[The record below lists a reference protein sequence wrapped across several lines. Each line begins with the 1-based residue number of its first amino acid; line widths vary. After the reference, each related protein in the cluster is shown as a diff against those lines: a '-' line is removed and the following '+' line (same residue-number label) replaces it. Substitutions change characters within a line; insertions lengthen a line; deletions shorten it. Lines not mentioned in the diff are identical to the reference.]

1 MTIADVW
8 KELECVDLSVTLSA
22 RNPVTWPTL
31 PQFSKRVAN
40 WFEDIQLPNGECLP
54 SGGYYYA
61 QSLELDEHTGT
72 HVDFP
77 LHILPPAELE
87 RQGVSPDPVLG
98 SFVGPAVTL
107 DARRYLDQ
115 AAPGLSPRVP
125 AEFVR
130 EWEREHGKIQ
140 PGEIVLMNTGYTDR
154 YFRPLPEGN
163 RMIRE
168 VLLSGKFP
176 GWPVPSEEVMDLLG
190 DRGVRHVGISSPSM
204 GALDDSKGP
213 HQAGVRR
220 GMTYAETLIHLDLL
234 PPRGAFYVGLPLK
247 IAEQSGSPIRAVAF
261 FKKQGG

>member
-40 WFEDIQLPNGECLP
+40 WFEDIQLPNGERLP

-87 RQGVSPDPVLG
+87 RQGVNPDPVLE